1 MFVKPTKEGTRFIPT
16 SLATKSGIKKVGV
29 GIIDQLVVADYIGN
43 AADVNNVEGCA
54 VKDEL
59 EPSTAN
65 ILEGKNL
72 ATGTDFRS
80 FDPRSLREE

>member
-43 AADVNNVEGCA
+43 AADVNNVQE
-54 VKDEL
+54 EEY

-65 ILEGKNL
+65 ILEGKKL

-80 FDPRSLREE
+80 FDLRSLREE

>member
-29 GIIDQLVVADYIGN
+29 GIVDPLVVADYIGN
-43 AADVNNVEGCA
+43 AADVNNVE
-54 VKDEL
+54 EEEF
-59 EPSTAN
+59 EPSSAN

-80 FDPRSLREE
+80 LDPRSLREE